1 MKKFLKAVR
10 LDNSDA
16 DLYKQTGACDENE
29 WVCSGGFAVC
39 DLANGY
45 RCAPRCYCDGSF
57 ISISSRSR
65 CTIAEVIE
73 VEDGDIEIFKDT
85 LAQYLMFEWK
95 APDYKTAREVAEEEI
110 DYTTE
115 LCETFSTDVWITVTR
130 SPGTDGA
137 IDEKYDQYQR
147 LQIGA
152 HKI

>member
-1 MKKFLKAVR
+1 
-10 LDNSDA
+10 
-16 DLYKQTGACDENE
+16 
-29 WVCSGGFAVC
+29 
-39 DLANGY
+39 
-45 RCAPRCYCDGSF
+45 
-57 ISISSRSR
+57 
-65 CTIAEVIE
+65 
-73 VEDGDIEIFKDT
+73 
-85 LAQYLMFEWK
+85 MFEWK

-130 SPGTDGA
+130 SPGKDGA